1 MDEWVGGRVNEG
13 WMKGGE
19 KGEWVGKHQ
28 ILSEFF
34 GRWDYRWF
42 FLFAS
47 LNFLLLP
54 LLLLFLPPPPPPPP
68 RFCSYSFLQWKQ
80 ITCIINKV
88 IRNPDLEESTVQWE
102 IAEKTE
108 ANSFLRVLRQ
118 YELRSGPDSGLRF
131 HCLSNPALTT
141 SKKPSFSLSLSLL
154 NSTPKA
160 VPTAQ
165 ESMHLV
171 NPALWHCSY
180 HYSTILFYLEQGWH
194 AHLWLIPHCSALSQ
208 LWTSSGTDCASAG
221 KCHNLVLQLF
231 FTSTCPIAQ
240 HILPVPWCL
249 GWRHMIFANRIPKL
263 CGK

>member
-1 MDEWVGGRVNEG
+1 
-13 WMKGGE
+13 MKGGE

-54 LLLLFLPPPPPPPP
+54 LLLLFLPPPPSPPP
-68 RFCSYSFLQWKQ
+68 RFFSYSFLQWKQ

-141 SKKPSFSLSLSLL
+141 SKKPSFSLSLSW
-154 NSTPKA
+154 TPHPRLCPPLKKA
-160 VPTAQ
+160 CTWLIQPCDIVPIITQ
-165 ESMHLV
+165 QSYFTLSKDDTHICDSSHIVLPSPSSGLPV
-171 NPALWHCSY
+171 ALTVPRLASA
-180 HYSTILFYLEQGWH
+180 TILFCSYFSHPHVPLPSIYCQSHGVWDGDTWFLQT
-194 AHLWLIPHCSALSQ
+194 ASPSFVGSRILW
-208 LWTSSGTDCASAG
+208 
-221 KCHNLVLQLF
+221 
-231 FTSTCPIAQ
+231 
-240 HILPVPWCL
+240 
-249 GWRHMIFANRIPKL
+249 
-263 CGK
+263 